1 MPEEL
6 TNVLNDAGLAQWRA
20 LDPRR
25 AATDMLIAAEEVDRE
40 IASLP
45 VDLVAEANERH
56 PRAIDRSLH
65 RESHLA
71 DIERITRPGR

>member
-6 TNVLNDAGLAQWRA
+6 TDVLNDAGLTQWRA
-20 LDPRR
+20 LEPRAV
-25 AATDMLIAAEEVDRE
+25 AADMLSAAEEVDRE

-45 VDLVAEANERH
+45 ADLVAEASERY

-65 RESHLA
+65 RQSHLA
-71 DIERITRPGR
+71 DIERITGSAR